1 MLIVLAVVVPV
12 RSQVAVGKWRDHL
25 SYSSAYR
32 VEDAGDRIYCSSYDA
47 LFYYDLDDHT
57 VNRLN
62 KTTPTQLSDIG
73 ISTFA
78 YDARTGDV
86 VVAYNNAN
94 VDIIRDDKVVNIN
107 DIKRSNIGGSK
118 KINNISFNN
127 RKVYLSCAFGV
138 VVIDMNRD
146 EISETY
152 YLGAEGSAMNVN
164 DIAFTDSLI
173 VAATDSGIYTAPKG
187 SAMLSVYSTW
197 SRDNSTLLAGQCVVR
212 LGTDSEDHL
221 LALTRGESD
230 TTLYRETASMA
241 FAPFL
246 SGDIESFKICQGG
259 LVVSR
264 SNKVEIYD
272 KNGTLR
278 QSVGDVDWMEMSP
291 NDAIMDKDGR
301 LWVAH
306 KWSSL
311 VTVDRDATSVQSLGP
326 EGPWSRN
333 AYRVVSFDSTLY
345 LCPGGHRTTYAGVYN
360 AADVFINKGLDWRSL
375 DDSEGILNGKMDV
388 CDVAINPR
396 DKRQMMVSSWGS
408 GIIEVK
414 DNKVIGFYD
423 DHNSEGAI
431 VRYSLGDYNVVL
443 TGGVAYDID
452 GNLWITN
459 SLVDAALAVRYNDG
473 KWKKFSTM
481 GVVTS
486 DIDRIIWDS
495 IYDLKIFWGRANR
508 IFVHDGESKLAY
520 IDPNYGAKLETS
532 SVNCVEQ
539 DHGGQL
545 WIGTN
550 KGIKVSY
557 NLGKA
562 FENGGNGEMS
572 PVTCNNIL
580 FSENGITEYLMAYEN
595 VTCIAVDGANR
606 KWIGTSTGG
615 LYLLS
620 ANGLQQLEHF
630 TASNSPLFSDKIISL
645 AVMPWSGELFIVTDK
660 GVQSYRGTATYA
672 FATPMEEVYAFP
684 NPVRPDYEG
693 TIAIKGFTRNALVH
707 ITDAAGNTVYSTRAA
722 GGQAVWD
729 GRTHDGRK
737 VSSGVY
743 YVFASSDD
751 GGMKSATKIMIIR

>member
-1 MLIVLAVVVPV
+1 MIVLAVVVPV

-212 LGTDSEDHL
+212 LGTDSEGHL

>member
-1 MLIVLAVVVPV
+1 MIVLAVVVPV

-212 LGTDSEDHL
+212 LGTDSEGHL
-221 LALTRGESD
+221 LTLTRGESD
-230 TTLYRETASMA
+230 TTLYRETAAMA

-520 IDPNYGAKLETS
+520 IDPNNGAKLETS

>member
-1 MLIVLAVVVPV
+1 MIVLAVVVPV

-152 YLGAEGSAMNVN
+152 FLGAEGSAMNVN

-212 LGTDSEDHL
+212 LGTDSEGHL
-221 LALTRGESD
+221 LTLTRGESD
-230 TTLYRETASMA
+230 TTLYRETAAMA

-272 KNGTLR
+272 NNGTLR

-414 DNKVIGFYD
+414 DNNVIGFYD

>member
-1 MLIVLAVVVPV
+1 MLLVLALTAPAKA
-12 RSQVAVGKWRDHL
+12 QVAVGKWRDHL
-25 SYSSAYR
+25 SYSSVYK
-32 VEDAGDRIYCSSYDA
+32 VEAAGDRIYCSSYDA

-57 VNRLN
+57 VNRMN
-62 KTTPTQLSDIG
+62 KTTTPQLSDIG
-73 ISTFA
+73 VSTFA
-78 YDARTGDV
+78 CDARSNGV

-94 VDIIRDDKVVNIN
+94 IDIIRDDKVININ

-118 KINNISFNN
+118 RVNNISFNN

-152 YLGAEGSAMNVN
+152 YLGTEGSAMNVN

-187 SAMLSVYSTW
+187 SAMLGVYSTW
-197 SRDNSTLLAGQCVVR
+197 HRDNSTLLAGQCVTR
-212 LGTDSEDHL
+212 LGTDNGGRL
-221 LALTRGESD
+221 LVLARGESD
-230 TTLYRETASMA
+230 TTLYVETGAMA

-246 SGDIESFKICQGG
+246 SGDIESFKVCQYG
-259 LVVSR
+259 LVVCR
-264 SNKVEIYD
+264 SNKVEVYGS
-272 KNGTLR
+272 NGSLR
-278 QSVGDVDWMEMSP
+278 QTFGDVDWMEMRP
-291 NDAIMDKDGR
+291 NDATLDRDGR

-311 VTVDRDATSVQSLGP
+311 VTVDNDATSVQSLGP
-326 EGPWSRN
+326 DGPWNRN

-345 LCPGGHRTTYAGVYN
+345 LCPGGHRTTYEGVYN
-360 AADVFINKGLDWRSL
+360 AADVFINKGLDWRTL
-375 DDSEGILNGKMDV
+375 DDDNGLLGGKMDV
-388 CDVAINPR
+388 CDVAVNPR
-396 DKRQMMVSSWGS
+396 DKRQMMVASWGS

-414 DNKVIGFYD
+414 DNKVVGFYD
-423 DHNSEGAI
+423 DQNSDGAL
-431 VRYSLGDYNVVL
+431 VRFSLGDYNVVL
-443 TGGVAYDID
+443 TGGLAYDLD
-452 GNLWITN
+452 GNLWMTN
-459 SLVDAALAVRYNDG
+459 SLVDAALAVRYGDG

-495 IYDLKIFWGRANR
+495 IYGFKIFWGRANR

-520 IDPNYGAKLETS
+520 IDPNNGAKLETS
-532 SVNCVEQ
+532 SVNCVVQ
-539 DHGGQL
+539 DHAGQL

-557 NLGKA
+557 NLGNA
-562 FENGGNGEMS
+562 FGNGGNGEMS

-595 VTCIAVDGANR
+595 ITSIVVDGANR
-606 KWIGTSTGG
+606 KWVGTSTGG

-645 AVMPWSGELFIVTDK
+645 AIMPWSGELYVVTDK
-660 GVQSYRGTATYA
+660 GVQSYRGTATYG
-672 FATPMEEVYAFP
+672 FDTPMKEIYAFP

-693 TIAIKGFTRNALVH
+693 AIAIKGFTRNALVH
-707 ITDAAGNTVYSTRAA
+707 ITDAAGNTVYATRAN

-729 GRTHDGRK
+729 GKTHDGKK

-743 YVFASSDD
+743 YVFASSED